1 VTSLHAVQA
10 TARRLA
16 FGAAAVFGASVLS
29 FIALRLLPG
38 NPARVILGPMA
49 PASAVRA
56 ETVALGL
63 TRPVYSQYFTY
74 ISDFFRG
81 NWGYSYSNGAPVL
94 SLFGQRIWAT
104 VELALFAFVF
114 ALVGAVLLALVTTYR
129 RRPVLDGA
137 VRGISL
143 IGLGTPPFWLG
154 LVLLLV
160 FFSRLGWFPA
170 PGGRLSPADS
180 APPSIT
186 HLYTLDALLTGRW
199 YTLGDALRHLVLPAV
214 TLGLAPLGFLAG
226 LLRANLLDASREP
239 YVTFARSKGLGR
251 WLAFIRH
258 VLPNAFLPTL
268 TASSIIFVQLL
279 TGSVLVEN
287 VFGWPGIGQLIL
299 QAIVVQDFAVV
310 EAFIFMAAVAYV
322 AVNTVVDILYGII
335 DPRVRTA
342 PGAGR

>member
-1 VTSLHAVQA
+1 VTARHAVQA
-10 TARRLA
+10 TARRVA
-16 FGAAAVFGASVLS
+16 FGLVAVFGASVFS

-74 ISDFFRG
+74 IGDFFRG
-81 NWGYSYSNGAPVL
+81 NWGFSYSNGTPVL
-94 SLFGQRIWAT
+94 TLFGQRIWAT
-104 VELALFAFVF
+104 VELALYAFAF
-114 ALVGAVLLALVTTYR
+114 ALVGAIVLALVTTYK
-129 RRPVLDGA
+129 RRPVLDGT

-170 PGGRLSPADS
+170 PGGRLSSGDS
-180 APPSIT
+180 PPPVIT

-199 YTLGDALRHLVLPAV
+199 NTLGDALWHLVLPAV
-214 TLGLAPLGFLAG
+214 TLGLATLGFLAG

-239 YVTFARSKGLGR
+239 YVTFARSKGLAR
-251 WLAFIRH
+251 WPAFVGH

-279 TGSVLVEN
+279 TGSVLIEN
-287 VFGWPGIGQLIL
+287 VFGWPGIGSLVL
-299 QAIVVQDFAVV
+299 QAILVQDFAVV
-310 EAFIFMAAVAYV
+310 EVFILLTAVAYV
-322 AVNTVVDILYGII
+322 VVNMVVDVLYGIV

-342 PGAGR
+342 PGARQ